1 MHFTRALRIQ
11 LIPSFFFRAIYP
23 LVVLLILL
31 HAQSGL
37 AETIYRSTDSH
48 GRTLYSDIPTP
59 AAKPL
64 QPATPP
70 ARSKYRVTRVIDGD
84 TIVLE
89 NNKRVRLLGINA
101 PETGNRYHPGEPGG
115 ADAKK
120 WLQGKLQGRSVYLE
134 HDRQTHDHYKRMLAH
149 LYLPDGEHI
158 NLSLVEKGLA
168 IANLIPPNLLHAN
181 TLIRGQQRA
190 ETRKLGIWSMQHYQP
205 RPLIKLTEKPFGWQR
220 YRVKTK
226 ALKQNHRFSRLII
239 SDNLDLSFAN
249 RDLALFPPLETYLN
263 RPLEVRGWVSRR
275 KNHFSIRI
283 QHPSALIPY

>member
-11 LIPSFFFRAIYP
+11 LTLSFFFRMIPSLA
-23 LVVLLILL
+23 VLLILL
-31 HAQSGL
+31 HAQFGL
-37 AETIYRSTDSH
+37 AETIYRSTDPH

-64 QPATPP
+64 QLITPP
-70 ARSKYRVTRVIDGD
+70 TRSKYRVTRVIDGD

-101 PETGNRYHPGEPGG
+101 PEIGNRYHPGEPGG
-115 ADAKK
+115 AEAKK
-120 WLQGKLQGRSVYLE
+120 WLQEKLQGRSVYLE
-134 HDRQTHDHYKRMLAH
+134 HDRQTHDHYKRILAH
-149 LYLPDGEHI
+149 LYLPDGEHV

-168 IANLIPPNLLHAN
+168 VVNLIPPNLLHAN
-181 TLIRGQQRA
+181 TIIRAQQRA
-190 ETRKLGIWSMQHYQP
+190 ESRKLGIWSMKHYQP
-205 RPLIKLTEKPFGWQR
+205 RPLAKLTEKPFGWQR
-220 YRVKTK
+220 YRVKART
-226 ALKQNHRFSRLII
+226 LKRNRRFSRLTI

-263 RPLEVRGWVSRR
+263 KPLEVRGWVSRR

-283 QHPSALIPY
+283 QHPSALIQY